1 MRVNEIRDHG
11 GPKTECWEWSGD
23 VTEVTNI
30 IEQMWGQVVGL
41 VPPRHTL
48 ESVCR
53 GALCVRPSHHRA
65 VIDGAKS
72 REMTIRRQY
81 SALEE
86 ERFDDIG
93 SSLSD
98 VMDLNWSYRRNR

>member
-30 IEQMWGQVVGL
+30 TKQMWRQMVGS
-41 VPPRHTL
+41 VPTWHTL

-53 GALCVRPSHHRA
+53 VAECVRPSHHRVA
-65 VIDGAKS
+65 VTDARS
-72 REMTIRRQY
+72 RELSAKRQY
-81 SALEE
+81 RALSE

-93 SSLSD
+93 ESLNE

>member
-1 MRVNEIRDHG
+1 MRVNEIHDHG

-30 IEQMWGQVVGL
+30 TQQMWGQIVGS
-41 VPPRHTL
+41 VPPEHTL

-53 GALCVRPSHHRA
+53 RAACVRPSHHRA
-65 VIDGAKS
+65 VVAGFQR
-72 REMTIRRQY
+72 RESAIRKQY
-81 SALEE
+81 RALEE

-93 SSLSD
+93 LALID
-98 VMDLNWSYRRNR
+98 VMDLNWSRRRNR

>member
-30 IEQMWGQVVGL
+30 TQQMWGQIVGS
-41 VPPRHTL
+41 VPPEHTL
-48 ESVCR
+48 QSVCR
-53 GALCVRPSHHRA
+53 RAACVRPSHHRA
-65 VIDGAKS
+65 VVAGFQR
-72 REMTIRRQY
+72 RESAIRNQY
-81 SALEE
+81 RALEE

-93 SSLSD
+93 SSLSE